1 MSDDLRPL
9 EDLRPLI
16 DAARAGDRR
25 ALDALAGCVDRFVRL
40 FAGSLSPAMR
50 RAQGSTV
57 DFVLEGLSEAFSRLD
72 GFEYTTDHEF
82 YAWAARHIRHRIIDT
97 GRGES
102 RKKRG
107 GNPAPLGDAAA
118 DVAGK
123 DPTASQAASVREARD
138 IAAQALLALQVDH
151 PEEMEAVVLKVY
163 EGLSWPELKDAMGL
177 TSEKR
182 ARTLVAR
189 GLELLRPRVERALGP
204 GGTGTLLDG

>member
-1 MSDDLRPL
+1 
-9 EDLRPLI
+9 
-16 DAARAGDRR
+16 
-25 ALDALAGCVDRFVRL
+25 
-40 FAGSLSPAMR
+40 
-50 RAQGSTV
+50 
-57 DFVLEGLSEAFSRLD
+57 
-72 GFEYTTDHEF
+72 
-82 YAWAARHIRHRIIDT
+82 
-97 GRGES
+97 
-102 RKKRG
+102 
-107 GNPAPLGDAAA
+107 
-118 DVAGK
+118 
-123 DPTASQAASVREARD
+123 DPTASQAASAREARD

>member
-1 MSDDLRPL
+1 MSD
-9 EDLRPLI
+9 DLRPLI

-40 FAGSLSPAMR
+40 FSGSLSPAMR

-118 DVAGK
+118 DVAGR
-123 DPTASQAASVREARD
+123 DPTASQAASAREARD